1 MVALCCIS
9 PFQGVCSLWCQAYE
23 TYDSIF
29 HWKIHENSSSSQDKS
44 IKGGNLG
51 LPKTHLFHQEQI
63 LSHVFF
69 FSCDLWKLWSIF
81 GPFGPWIPVVWDE
94 VGGLRLPT
102 KTTKKWSASMF
113 SGLPQ
118 IVFRHAWM
126 SQEISEWL
134 LSGLQ
139 PQYTPFISRLY
150 PIY

>member
-69 FSCDLWKLWSIF
+69 LVATFESYDPFLDLLDH
-81 GPFGPWIPVVWDE
+81 G
-94 VGGLRLPT
+94 
-102 KTTKKWSASMF
+102 
-113 SGLPQ
+113 
-118 IVFRHAWM
+118 
-126 SQEISEWL
+126 SQ
-134 LSGLQ
+134 
-139 PQYTPFISRLY
+139 
-150 PIY
+150 